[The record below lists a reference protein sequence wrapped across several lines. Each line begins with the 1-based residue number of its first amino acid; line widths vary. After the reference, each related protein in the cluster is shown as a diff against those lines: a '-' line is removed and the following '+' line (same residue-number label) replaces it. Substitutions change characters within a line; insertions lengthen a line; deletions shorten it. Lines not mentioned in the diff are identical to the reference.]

1 MEEMR
6 KILKSQNLCVLATF
20 SKEEPH
26 CSLMAYIADDT
37 CRSLYMLTP
46 KKTRKFANLNANPA
60 VSLLIDTRLAD
71 GRAQPR
77 DTICALTVSGRCAV
91 VEDSDWEKSICERFL
106 RVHPHLATFVK
117 EEDIAVF
124 EVKIA
129 SLQLL
134 QGARD
139 ATYET
144 MD

>member
-6 KILKSQNLCVLATF
+6 QILTSQNLCVLATF
-20 SKEEPH
+20 SGEEPH
-26 CSLMAYIADDT
+26 CSLMAYIVDDS
-37 CRSLYMLTP
+37 CRRLYMLTP
-46 KKTRKFANLNANPA
+46 KKTRKFANLCANPT
-60 VSLLIDTRLAD
+60 VSLLVDTRLAD
-71 GRAQPR
+71 GRPQSR
-77 DTICALTVSGRCAV
+77 DTICALTVGGTCAV
-91 VEDSDWEKSICERFL
+91 VEDVDREKSICERFL
-106 RVHPHLATFVK
+106 QVHPHLATFVK

-144 MD
+144 ID